1 MKWNQWSKPVKW
13 IVLVASL
20 IIIFM
25 YPIYLELSKQGLI
38 ETSIENDIADKYQAL
53 YLFVLAVPGY
63 WTYNLIKWHRSE
75 SIANITTKNKW
86 IFITILSVIGLSV
99 VFSILFLFNLIQ
111 VFNVYL
117 YIADTLSFFI
127 SGFLSSNYELI

>member
-1 MKWNQWSKPVKW
+1 MKYSQLSNPVKW
-13 IVLVASL
+13 MVSIAAL
-20 IIIFM
+20 IIIFTF
-25 YPIYLELSKQGLI
+25 PIYLELSKQGLI
-38 ETSIENDIADKYQAL
+38 ETSISDLTADKFQAL
-53 YLFVLAVPGY
+53 YLFILAVPFY
-63 WTYNLIKWHRSE
+63 WSYNLIKWHKSE

-86 IFITILSVIGLSV
+86 VFITILSVIGASI
-99 VFSILFLFNLIQ
+99 VFALLFAFDLIY

>member
-1 MKWNQWSKPVKW
+1 MEKFQFSKPVRW
-13 IVLVASL
+13 VILISSL

-38 ETSIENDIADKYQAL
+38 ETSIQDETADKLQAL
-53 YLFVLAVPGY
+53 YLFVLAVPAY
-63 WTYNLIKWHRSE
+63 WTYNLIKWHKSE
-75 SIANITTKNKW
+75 SIANITTKNRW
-86 IFITILSVIGLSV
+86 IFITILIVIGLSI
-99 VFSILFLFNLIQ
+99 VFAMLFAFNLIY